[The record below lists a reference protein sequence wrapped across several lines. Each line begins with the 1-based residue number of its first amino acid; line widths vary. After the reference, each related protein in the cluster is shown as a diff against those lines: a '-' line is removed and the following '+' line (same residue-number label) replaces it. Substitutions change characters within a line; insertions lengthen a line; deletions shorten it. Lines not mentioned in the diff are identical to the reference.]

1 MKIGE
6 ILKELQPCE
15 YSKLQQKEIK
25 KVCEDNCVRNVNWD
39 NLEKCFSGRDKI
51 PYKMMEK
58 CKPLALYNY
67 LRLLT
72 TVRRIVRRQ

>member
-1 MKIGE
+1 MNYLVTGAAGFIGAAIAE
-6 ILKELQPCE
+6 
-15 YSKLQQKEIK
+15 KLIE
-25 KVCEDNCVRNVNWD
+25 EDNCVRNVNWD